1 VTHPDDIR
9 TVNDRVLAAI
19 RAKETPALADV
30 EAIALWNAKHVD
42 HLRAMRDRGLRAS
55 DGGS

>member
-1 VTHPDDIR
+1 MPHPGDTR
-9 TVNDRVLAAI
+9 TVRARVLAAI

-30 EAIALWNAKHVD
+30 EAIALWNEKHVD

-55 DGGS
+55 EGGS